1 MSLGT
6 RGRIYFGRCALTTTI
21 DRPNRNAL
29 NKALDIYRDAMRP
42 FIVRNLRRV
51 QGRQVED
58 AILNLLNDYQKGQFQ
73 DNLSRNPAD
82 IEAAIDINDF
92 PTLLSRGWREAFQEA
107 FPSGDRSVQNAA
119 WQITEARNSVS
130 HPGTQDLD
138 AEFVRSRLFDI
149 ADTLG
154 RINAPQQ
161 KAEIERIRDAL
172 FSPQTKRVSQEQL
185 PQVEVTTSTSP
196 PRRPSGQSLTPWRD
210 VIRPNTDIA
219 QGSFQQAE
227 FAADL
232 QQVHDGRAR
241 STQYGNP
248 VSFFNHTFIT
258 PGIRTLLLNTLKRLA
273 DNGGDPV
280 IQTKTGFGGGKTH
293 SLIALYHLVENA
305 DALTRSAG
313 SGESSHTVANIRA
326 IMEEAGIDPEA
337 DLEAKVAVL
346 VGTHL
351 ATTDA
356 TATDNGDLLNT
367 LWGEMA
373 YQLGGQEAYDIIG
386 DAARQGTAPGGRQID
401 ELLKS
406 AAPCVILIDEL
417 VAYVRNAGAAQDN
430 IYTFV
435 QTLTEAIRRNNR
447 TALVVTLPESAI
459 EAGGEGGHEALARLD
474 HILGRIEATWEPLEV
489 HEAFEV
495 VRRRL
500 FGSVLDEE
508 ERDRTCEA
516 FSNIYG
522 RGGRSDFPPEA
533 SEQRYLERMKEC
545 YPIHPEIFDRLYSDW
560 SSIPRFQRTR
570 AVLRMLATCISRL
583 YISGDSSPLIM
594 PANLTL
600 SDPAF
605 ANEFANLLSGN
616 WAPVLTEVDSDNSRT
631 DSIDRGSQV
640 FGRVGGAARRIAR
653 CVFLGSAPSG
663 SARGIDRSRINLG
676 VVIPGQGAAVYNDA
690 LNRISGDLYYLYNND
705 GRYYFHA
712 EENLNKVVADRA
724 DNFEEREIVD
734 KIRQFMEEAI
744 GRRSNVIVFPIS
756 RGDIPDSDFVRLAI
770 LPPDKWLPSRSQEND
785 EATPAIMDI
794 LRNRGDA
801 ARVRKN
807 TLLFL
812 GARRD
817 EIRNLH
823 RAVRS
828 YLAWH
833 SIVNGRRRIENLQ
846 GDRSRQAYESVNT
859 AEREVR
865 SMLVNA
871 YRWAMAPAQPDPLRA
886 EYDLSRWQID
896 APTADNPV
904 AIADNAFCKF
914 VEQEALVPSISTAAL
929 DTLLNQYIWNDN
941 RDHIDIDD
949 LWDMLTSNIYMH
961 RLSDRSVLMSCIERG
976 VPEAKFGY
984 ADGHDH
990 NAVDTPYNDMRF
1002 GDPLTVSLGVNAQR
1016 RTGLL
1021 VNPETAQAWKDLEA
1035 ELVAQTEEL
1044 QQDED
1049 GAISSDSDFPES
1061 PQDIAQG
1068 HYTALKTKSIIVNKV
1083 VQGDIDLNDIS
1094 VLREEIIRNLSAD
1107 GGEITVSVT
1116 VSARK
1121 PEGFSENTIRSI
1133 RENSEQLGL
1142 NFEPVEE

>member
-1 MSLGT
+1 M
-6 RGRIYFGRCALTTTI
+6 TTTI
-21 DRPNRNAL
+21 DRPNKNAL
-29 NKALDIYRDAMRP
+29 SKALDIYRDAMRP
-42 FIVRNLRRV
+42 FIVRSLRRV
-51 QGRQVED
+51 QGAKVED
-58 AILNLLNDYQKGQFQ
+58 TIARLLNDYQRMQFQ
-73 DNLSRNPAD
+73 DNLRRNPAN

-92 PTLLSRGWREAFQEA
+92 PVLISKGWRIAFQRE
-107 FPSGDRSVQNAA
+107 FPSGDRAVQNAA

-161 KAEIERIRDAL
+161 KAEVERIRDAL
-172 FSPQTKRVSQEQL
+172 FTPQPAATQQDTL
-185 PQVEVTTSTSP
+185 PQSEGSAGATAS
-196 PRRPSGQSLTPWRD
+196 RRSSSHALTPWRD
-210 VIRPNTDIA
+210 VIHPNPDVA

-232 QQVHDGRAR
+232 QQVYDGRAR
-241 STQYGNP
+241 ATQYGNP
-248 VSFFNHTFIT
+248 VSFFNHTYIT

-273 DNGGDPV
+273 DSGGDPV

-305 DALTRSAG
+305 DALTRSG
-313 SGESSHTVANIRA
+313 DRGESAQTVANIRA

-337 DLEAKVAVL
+337 GLEAKVAVL

-351 ATTDA
+351 APTDPSTTA
-356 TATDNGDLLNT
+356 NGAPLNT

-386 DAARQGTAPGGRQID
+386 DAARQGTAPGGRQLD

-406 AAPCVILIDEL
+406 TAPCVILFDEL

-435 QTLTEAIRRNNR
+435 QTLTEAVRRNSR

-459 EAGGEGGHEALARLD
+459 EAGGQGGHEALARLD
-474 HILGRIEATWEPLEV
+474 HLLGRIEATWEPLEV

-500 FGSVLDEE
+500 FGSAINEVA
-508 ERDRTCEA
+508 RDRTCDA
-516 FSNIYG
+516 FSSMYG
-522 RGGRSDFPPEA
+522 RGGRSDYPSEA

-583 YISGDSSPLIM
+583 YISGNSSPLIM

-600 SDPAF
+600 DDPAF
-605 ANEFANLLSGN
+605 ANEFANLLPGN
-616 WAPVLTEVDSDNSRT
+616 WSPVLTEVDSDNSLT
-631 DSIDRGSQV
+631 DSIDGGSQP

-663 SARGIDRSRINLG
+663 SIRGIDRSRINLG
-676 VVIPGQGAAVYNDA
+676 VVMPGQGTAVYNDA
-690 LNRISGDLYYLYNND
+690 LNRMSGDLYYLYNND

-724 DNFEEREIVD
+724 DNFDEREVLD

-744 GRRSNVIVFPIS
+744 GRRPNVIVFPIS
-756 RGDIPDSDFVRLAI
+756 HGDIPDADFVRLVV
-770 LPPDKWLPSRSQEND
+770 LPPDKWLPSRSQESD
-785 EATPAIMDI
+785 EATPTIMNM

-801 ARVRKN
+801 VRIRKN

-817 EIRNLH
+817 EIRSLN
-823 RAVRS
+823 RAIRS

-833 SIVNGRRRIENLQ
+833 SIISGSRSIENLQ
-846 GDRSRQAYESVNT
+846 GDRFRQAHTSVDK

-865 SMLVNA
+865 SRLVNA
-871 YRWAMAPAQPDPLRA
+871 YRWAIDPAQPDPQHA
-886 EYDLSRWQID
+886 EYFLSRWQVD
-896 APTADNPV
+896 APSTANLTTITDS
-904 AIADNAFCKF
+904 AFAKF
-914 VEQEALVPSISTAAL
+914 YEQEALVPSISTAAL
-929 DTLLNQYIWNDN
+929 DTLLKQYIWSDS
-941 RDHIDIDD
+941 REHIEIDD
-949 LWDMLTSNIYMH
+949 LWNMLTSNVYMH
-961 RLSDRSVLMSCIERG
+961 RLIDKSVLMSCIERG

-984 ADGHDH
+984 ADGHDQ
-990 NAVDTPYNDMRF
+990 NADDIPYTDMRF
-1002 GDPLTVSLGVNAQR
+1002 GEPLTGYSSLIAER
-1016 RTGLL
+1016 RSGLL
-1021 VNPETAQAWKDLEA
+1021 VNPETAQTWKDLKSELEA
-1035 ELVAQTEEL
+1035 QQEQPQQGQDGEGTSTDSNSAES
-1044 QQDED
+1044 QQD
-1049 GAISSDSDFPES
+1049 A
-1061 PQDIAQG
+1061 AQRR
-1068 HYTALKTKSIIVNKV
+1068 HTAFKPKSIIVGKV

-1094 VLREEIIRNLSAD
+1094 QLREEIIRNLNDD

-1116 VSARK
+1116 VSASK
-1121 PEGFSENTIRSI
+1121 PDGFSENTVRSI

>member
-1 MSLGT
+1 M
-6 RGRIYFGRCALTTTI
+6 TTTI
-21 DRPNRNAL
+21 DRPNRDAL
-29 NKALDIYRDAMRP
+29 QRALDIYRDAMRP
-42 FIVRNLRRV
+42 FIVRSLRRV
-51 QGRQVED
+51 QGARVED
-58 AILNLLNDYQKGQFQ
+58 TILNLLNDYQKGQFQ
-73 DNLSRNPAD
+73 DNLSRNHAD

-92 PTLLSRGWREAFQEA
+92 PTIISRGWRIAFQRE
-107 FPSGDRSVQNAA
+107 FPSGDHTVQNAA

-138 AEFVRSRLFDI
+138 AELVRSRLFDI

-154 RINAPQQ
+154 RINAQQQ
-161 KAEIERIRDAL
+161 KTDVERIRDEL
-172 FSPQTKRVSQEQL
+172 FSPQSTAAPQEQL
-185 PQVEVTTSTSP
+185 PQVEDITSEPT
-196 PRRPSGQSLTPWRD
+196 PRRTSGQSLTPWRD
-210 VIRPNTDIA
+210 VIHPNPDVA

-232 QQVHDGRAR
+232 QQVYDGRAR
-241 STQYGNP
+241 ATQYGNP
-248 VSFFNHTFIT
+248 VSFFNHTYIT
-258 PGIRTLLLNTLKRLA
+258 PGIRTLLLNTLKRIA

-305 DALTRSAG
+305 DALTRSAA
-313 SGESSHTVANIRA
+313 SGESTQTVANIRS
-326 IMEEAGIDPEA
+326 IMEEAGIDPES
-337 DLEAKVAVL
+337 DLEARVAVL

-351 ATTDA
+351 APTDSTT
-356 TATDNGDLLNT
+356 TANADPLNT

-373 YQLGGQEAYDIIG
+373 YQLGGQEAYEIIG
-386 DAARQGTAPGGRQID
+386 DAARQGTAPGGRQLD

-417 VAYVRNAGAAQDN
+417 VAYVRNAGAAQDS

-435 QTLTEAIRRNNR
+435 QTLTEAVRRNTR

-474 HILGRIEATWEPLEV
+474 HLLGRIEATWEPLEV

-500 FGSVLDEE
+500 FGSVIDEA
-508 ERDRTCEA
+508 ERDRTCDT
-516 FSNIYG
+516 FSNMYG
-522 RGGRSDFPPEA
+522 RGGRSDYPPEA

-570 AVLRMLATCISRL
+570 AVLRMLAACISRL

-616 WAPVLTEVDSDNSRT
+616 WSPVLTEVDGDNSRT

-663 SARGIDRSRINLG
+663 SVRGIDRSRINLG
-676 VVIPGQGAAVYNDA
+676 VVMPGQGAAVYNDA
-690 LNRISGDLYYLYNND
+690 LNRMSGDLYYLYNND

-712 EENLNKVVADRA
+712 EENLNKVVADRTGS
-724 DNFEEREIVD
+724 FEDREILD

-744 GRRSNVIVFPIS
+744 GRRSNVIIFPDNH
-756 RGDIPDSDFVRLAI
+756 GDIPDAEFVRLVI
-770 LPPDKWLPSRSQEND
+770 MPPNKRLPSRSQESD
-785 EATPAIMDI
+785 EATPAIMDM
-794 LRNRGDA
+794 LRNRGDG

-812 GARRD
+812 CVRRD
-817 EIRNLH
+817 EIRNME
-823 RAVRS
+823 RAVKS

-833 SIVNGRRRIENLQ
+833 SIVNGRRLIENLQ
-846 GDRSRQAYESVNT
+846 GDRSKQAYESVNR

-865 SMLVNA
+865 STLVNA
-871 YRWAMAPAQPDPLRA
+871 YRWAMAPVQADPQRA

-896 APTADNPV
+896 VPSAEDPG
-904 AIADNAFCKF
+904 AIADNTFRKF
-914 VEQEALVPSISTAAL
+914 VEQEALVTSISSAAL

-949 LWDMLTSNIYMH
+949 LWGILTSNVYMH
-961 RLSDRSVLMSCIERG
+961 RLQDKSVLIYSVERG
-976 VPEAKFGY
+976 VEEAKFGY
-984 ADGHDH
+984 AESYDQE
-990 NAVDTPYNDMRF
+990 AVENPY
-1002 GDPLTVSLGVNAQR
+1002 TVSHFGKPLSEALRGIGERRPGILVNA
-1016 RTGLL
+1016 
-1021 VNPETAQAWKDLEA
+1021 ETAQFWKEYDAEA
-1035 ELVAQTEEL
+1035 TPVET
-1044 QQDED
+1044 
-1049 GAISSDSDFPES
+1049 S
-1061 PQDIAQG
+1061 PQNRGGSPTLSDTPDSQSGTGPTPSPDAM
-1068 HYTALKTKSIIVNKV
+1068 TKHIVVNKV

-1094 VLREEIIRNLSAD
+1094 LLREEIIRSMND
-1107 GGEITVSVT
+1107 GGGEITVSVT
-1116 VSARK
+1116 VSARNS
-1121 PEGFSENTIRSI
+1121 EGFSESIVRSI
-1133 RENSEQLGL
+1133 RENSVQLGL
-1142 NFEPVEE
+1142 NFEHTEE

>member
-1 MSLGT
+1 M
-6 RGRIYFGRCALTTTI
+6 TTTI
-21 DRPNRNAL
+21 DRPNKDAL
-29 NKALDIYRDAMRP
+29 QKALDIYRDAMRP
-42 FIVRNLRRV
+42 FIVRSLKRV
-51 QGRQVED
+51 QGARVED
-58 AILNLLNDYQKGQFQ
+58 TILNLLNDYQKGQFQ
-73 DNLSRNPAD
+73 TNLSRNPTD
-82 IEAAIDINDF
+82 VEAAIDINDF
-92 PTLLSRGWREAFQEA
+92 PVLIAKGWRVAFQRE

-130 HPGTQDLD
+130 HPGAQDLD

-154 RINAPQQ
+154 RINAPKQ
-161 KAEIERIRDAL
+161 KAEVERIRDEL
-172 FSPQTKRVSQEQL
+172 FAPQPAVAQQDQL
-185 PQVEVTTSTSP
+185 PKVADTTSTPTS
-196 PRRPSGQSLTPWRD
+196 RRPSGQSLTPWRD
-210 VIRPNTDIA
+210 VIRPNPDVA

-232 QQVHDGRAR
+232 QQVYDGRAR
-241 STQYGNP
+241 ATQYGNP
-248 VSFFNHTFIT
+248 VSFFNHTYIT

-273 DNGGDPV
+273 DNGGAPV

-313 SGESSHTVANIRA
+313 SGESSQTVSNIRA
-326 IMEEAGIDPEA
+326 IMEEAGIDPES

-346 VGTHL
+346 VGTHF
-351 ATTDA
+351 APTD
-356 TATDNGDLLNT
+356 TNKTESGDPLNT

-373 YQLGGQEAYDIIG
+373 YQLGGQQAYDIIG
-386 DAARQGTAPGGRQID
+386 DAARQGTAPGGRQLD
-401 ELLKS
+401 VLLQS

-417 VAYVRNAGAAQDN
+417 VAHVRNAGAAQDS

-435 QTLTEAIRRNNR
+435 QTLTEAVRRNSR

-500 FGSVLDEE
+500 FSNVLDEA
-508 ERDRTCEA
+508 ERDRICET
-516 FSNIYG
+516 FSSMYG
-522 RGGRSDFPPEA
+522 RGGRSDYPPEA

-583 YISGDSSPLIM
+583 YISGDSSPIIM
-594 PANLTL
+594 PANMTL

-605 ANEFANLLSGN
+605 ANEFANLLPGN
-616 WAPVLTEVDSDNSRT
+616 WSPVLSEVDSDNSTT

-663 SARGIDRSRINLG
+663 SVRGIDRSRINLG
-676 VVIPGQGAAVYNDA
+676 VVMPRQSAAVYSDA
-690 LNRISGDLYYLYNND
+690 LNRMSGDLYYLYNND

-724 DNFEEREIVD
+724 DNFEEREILD

-744 GRRSNVIVFPIS
+744 GRRSNVILFPTS
-756 RGDIPDSDFVRLAI
+756 HGDIPDADFVRLVI

-785 EATPAIMDI
+785 DATPAIMDM

-833 SIVNGRRRIENLQ
+833 SIVKGNRRIENLQ
-846 GDRSRQAYESVNT
+846 GDRSKQAYESVSK

-865 SMLVNA
+865 STLVNA
-871 YRWAMAPAQPDPLRA
+871 YRWAMAPSQPDPQRA

-896 APTADNPV
+896 APSTDNPG
-904 AIADNAFCKF
+904 AISDNAFDKF
-914 VEQEALVPSISTAAL
+914 TEQEALVDTISTAAL
-929 DTLLNQYIWNDN
+929 ETLLKQYIWKDG

-949 LWDMLTSNIYMH
+949 LWDMLTANVYMH
-961 RLSDRSVLMSCIERG
+961 RLRDKSVLISCIERG
-976 VPEAKFGY
+976 VPGCQ
-984 ADGHDH
+984 
-990 NAVDTPYNDMRF
+990 VR
-1002 GDPLTVSLGVNAQR
+1002 
-1016 RTGLL
+1016 
-1021 VNPETAQAWKDLEA
+1021 
-1035 ELVAQTEEL
+1035 
-1044 QQDED
+1044 
-1049 GAISSDSDFPES
+1049 
-1061 PQDIAQG
+1061 
-1068 HYTALKTKSIIVNKV
+1068 
-1083 VQGDIDLNDIS
+1083 
-1094 VLREEIIRNLSAD
+1094 IR
-1107 GGEITVSVT
+1107 
-1116 VSARK
+1116 
-1121 PEGFSENTIRSI
+1121 
-1133 RENSEQLGL
+1133 
-1142 NFEPVEE
+1142 

>member
-1 MSLGT
+1 M
-6 RGRIYFGRCALTTTI
+6 TTTV
-21 DRPNRNAL
+21 DRPNKNAL
-29 NKALDIYRDAMRP
+29 SEALDIYRDAMRP
-42 FIVRNLRRV
+42 FLVRSLRRV
-51 QGRQVED
+51 QGTKVED
-58 AILNLLNDYQKGQFQ
+58 TIASMLNDYQKGQFQ
-73 DNLSRNPAD
+73 DNLRRNPGNV
-82 IEAAIDINDF
+82 EAAIDVNDF
-92 PTLLSRGWREAFQEA
+92 PSLISRGWRIALQNE
-107 FPSGDRSVQNAA
+107 FPSGDRAVQNAA

-138 AEFVRSRLFDI
+138 AEFVRSRLYDI

-161 KAEIERIRDAL
+161 KAEVERIRDEL
-172 FSPQTKRVSQEQL
+172 FTPQPAATQQNPL
-185 PQVEVTTSTSP
+185 PQAEDPVDASAS
-196 PRRPSGQSLTPWRD
+196 RRSSGQSLTPWRD
-210 VIRPNTDIA
+210 VIHPNPDVA

-232 QQVHDGRAR
+232 QQVYDGRAR
-241 STQYGNP
+241 ATQYGNP
-248 VSFFNHTFIT
+248 VSFFNHTYIT

-293 SLIALYHLVENA
+293 SLISLYHLVENA
-305 DALTRSAG
+305 DALTRSGG
-313 SGESSHTVANIRA
+313 SGESSQTVANIRG
-326 IMEEAGIDPEA
+326 IMEEAGIDPDSDMEA
-337 DLEAKVAVL
+337 RVAVL

-351 ATTDA
+351 APTDA
-356 TATDNGDLLNT
+356 TTTANGDPLNT

-373 YQLGGQEAYDIIG
+373 YQLGGQEGYEIIR
-386 DAARQGTAPGGRQID
+386 DAARQGTAPGGRQLD
-401 ELLKS
+401 ELLNS

-417 VAYVRNAGAAQDN
+417 VAYVRNAGAAQDS

-435 QTLTEAIRRNNR
+435 QTLTEAVRRNSR

-459 EAGGEGGHEALARLD
+459 EAGGEGGHEALTRLD
-474 HILGRIEATWEPLEV
+474 HLLGRIEATWEPLEV
-489 HEAFEV
+489 HQAFEV

-500 FGSVLDEE
+500 FGNIIDEM

-516 FSNIYG
+516 FSSMYG
-522 RGGRSDFPPEA
+522 RGGRSDYPPEA

-570 AVLRMLATCISRL
+570 AVLRMLATCVSRL

-594 PANLTL
+594 PANITL

-605 ANEFANLLSGN
+605 ANEFANLLLGN
-616 WAPVLTEVDSDNSRT
+616 WSPVLTEVDSDNSTT
-631 DSIDRGSQV
+631 DSIDRGSQA

-663 SARGIDRSRINLG
+663 SVRGIDRSRIHLG
-676 VVIPGQGAAVYNDA
+676 VVMPGQGAALYNDA
-690 LNRISGDLYYLYNND
+690 LSRMSGDLYYLYSND

-724 DNFEEREIVD
+724 DNFDEREILD
-734 KIRQFMEEAI
+734 KIRQFMEKAV
-744 GRRSNVIVFPIS
+744 GRKSNVIVFPTS
-756 RGDIPDSDFVRLAI
+756 HGDIPDADFVRLVV
-770 LPPDKWLPSRSQEND
+770 LPPDKWLPSRSKESD
-785 EATPAIMDI
+785 EATPTIMDM

-817 EIRNLH
+817 EIRSLN
-823 RAVRS
+823 RAIRS
-828 YLAWH
+828 YLAWQ
-833 SIVNGRRRIENLQ
+833 SIISGSRSIADLQ
-846 GDRSRQAYESVNT
+846 GDRFSQAKSSVRQ

-871 YRWAMAPAQPDPLRA
+871 YRWAMAPAQPDPQRA

-896 APTADNPV
+896 APNAANLS
-904 AIADNAFCKF
+904 AITDSAFDKF
-914 VEQEALVPSISTAAL
+914 SEQEALVPSISTAAL
-929 DTLLNQYIWNDN
+929 DTLLKQYIWSET

-949 LWDMLTSNIYMH
+949 LWDMLTSNVYMH
-961 RLSDRSVLMSCIERG
+961 RLTDKAVLMGCIEQG
-976 VPEAKFGY
+976 VLEAKFGF
-984 ADGHDH
+984 ADEHDQ
-990 NAVDTPYNDMRF
+990 NADDTPYTDMRY
-1002 GDPLTVSLGVNAQR
+1002 GEPLADPPGSIAER
-1016 RTGLL
+1016 KPGLL
-1021 VNPETAQAWKDLEA
+1021 VNPDTAQFWKEYEDEQA
-1035 ELVAQTEEL
+1035 AQHG
-1044 QQDED
+1044 QSNQDTGGVSPAQD
-1049 GAISSDSDFPES
+1049 DAPVSPEGGTPGGS
-1061 PQDIAQG
+1061 P
-1068 HYTALKTKSIIVNKV
+1068 TFKTRRIVVNKV
-1083 VQGDIDLNDIS
+1083 VRDDIDLNDIS
-1094 VLREEIIRNLSAD
+1094 QLREEIIRNLNDD

-1116 VSARK
+1116 IAGRN
-1121 PEGFSENTIRSI
+1121 PDGFSENTVRSI

-1142 NFEPVEE
+1142 DFAQTDE

>member
-1 MSLGT
+1 M
-6 RGRIYFGRCALTTTI
+6 TTTI
-21 DRPNRNAL
+21 DRPNRDAL
-29 NKALDIYRDAMRP
+29 QRALDIYRDAMRP
-42 FIVRNLRRV
+42 FIVRSLRRV
-51 QGRQVED
+51 QGARVED
-58 AILNLLNDYQKGQFQ
+58 TISSLLNDYQKGQFQ
-73 DNLSRNPAD
+73 DNLSNNHAD

-92 PTLLSRGWREAFQEA
+92 PVLLSRGWREAFQGA

-130 HPGTQDLD
+130 HPGTRDLD

-154 RINAPQQ
+154 RINAQQQ
-161 KAEIERIRDAL
+161 KAEVERIRDEL
-172 FSPQTKRVSQEQL
+172 FSPQSTAAPQEQL
-185 PQVEVTTSTSP
+185 PQVEDITSEPT
-196 PRRPSGQSLTPWRD
+196 PRRTSGQSLTPWRD
-210 VIRPNTDIA
+210 VIHPNPDVA

-232 QQVHDGRAR
+232 QQVYDGRAR

-248 VSFFNHTFIT
+248 VSFFNHTYIT
-258 PGIRTLLLNTLKRLA
+258 PGIRTLLLNTLKRIA

-305 DALTRSAG
+305 DALTRSAA
-313 SGESSHTVANIRA
+313 SGESTQTVANIRS
-326 IMEEAGIDPEA
+326 IMEEAGIDPES
-337 DLEAKVAVL
+337 DLEARVAVL

-351 ATTDA
+351 APTDSTT
-356 TATDNGDLLNT
+356 TANADPLNT

-373 YQLGGQEAYDIIG
+373 YQLGGQEAYEIIG
-386 DAARQGTAPGGRQID
+386 DAARQGTAPGGRQLD

-417 VAYVRNAGAAQDN
+417 VAYVRNAGAAQDS

-435 QTLTEAIRRNNR
+435 QTLTEAVRRNTR

-474 HILGRIEATWEPLEV
+474 HLLGRIEATWEPLEV

-500 FGSVLDEE
+500 FGSVIDEA
-508 ERDRTCEA
+508 ERDRTCETY
-516 FSNIYG
+516 SNMYG
-522 RGGRSDFPPEA
+522 RGGRSDYPPEA

-600 SDPAF
+600 NDPAF

-616 WAPVLTEVDSDNSRT
+616 WAPVLSEVDSDNSRT

-663 SARGIDRSRINLG
+663 SVRGIDRSRINLG
-676 VVIPGQGAAVYNDA
+676 VVMPGQGAAVYNDA
-690 LNRISGDLYYLYNND
+690 LNRMSGDLYYLYNND

-724 DNFEEREIVD
+724 DSFEDREILD

-744 GRRSNVIVFPIS
+744 GRRSNVIVFPDNHD
-756 RGDIPDSDFVRLAI
+756 DIPDAEFVRLVI
-770 LPPDKWLPSRSQEND
+770 MPPDKRLPSRSQEND
-785 EATPAIMDI
+785 EATPAILDV

-801 ARVRKN
+801 ARVRRN

-812 GARRD
+812 CARRD
-817 EIRNLH
+817 EIRGLE
-823 RAVRS
+823 RAVKS
-828 YLAWH
+828 FLAWH
-833 SIVNGRRRIENLQ
+833 SIVDGRRQIENLQ
-846 GDRSRQAYESVNT
+846 GDRSRQAYESIRKS
-859 AEREVR
+859 EREVR
-865 SMLVNA
+865 AMLVNA
-871 YRWAMAPAQPDPLRA
+871 YRWAMAPAQADPQRA
-886 EYDLSRWQID
+886 EYNLSRSQID
-896 APTADNPV
+896 APSAENPG
-904 AIADNAFCKF
+904 AIADQAFGKF

-929 DTLLNQYIWNDN
+929 DTLLNQYIWGDS
-941 RDHIDIDD
+941 RDHIDIDV
-949 LWDMLTSNIYMH
+949 LWDMLTSNVYMH
-961 RLSDRSVLMSCIERG
+961 RLQDKSVLVDCLMRG
-976 VPEAKFGY
+976 VEEAKFGY
-984 ADGHDH
+984 ADSYDQG
-990 NAVDTPYNDMRF
+990 VDENPYSNSRF
-1002 GDPLTVSLGVNAQR
+1002 GEPLTDVLGSIRER
-1016 RTGLL
+1016 RPGLL
-1021 VNPETAQAWKDLEA
+1021 VNPETAQFWIEYDA
-1035 ELVAQTEEL
+1035 EVTSAETPPQPGSRTPTP
-1044 QQDED
+1044 
-1049 GAISSDSDFPES
+1049 SDSPGSQSGTVTTQSTSE
-1061 PQDIAQG
+1061 
-1068 HYTALKTKSIIVNKV
+1068 TTKHIIVNKV
-1083 VQGDIDLNDIS
+1083 VHGDIDLNDIS
-1094 VLREEIIRNLSAD
+1094 MLREEIIRSLSD
-1107 GGEITVSVT
+1107 GGGDITVSLT
-1116 VSARK
+1116 VSARN
-1121 PEGFSENTIRSI
+1121 PEGFSENIVRSI
-1133 RENSEQLGL
+1133 RENSLQLGL
-1142 NFEPVEE
+1142 NFEPADE

>member
-1 MSLGT
+1 M
-6 RGRIYFGRCALTTTI
+6 TTTV

-29 NKALDIYRDAMRP
+29 SEALDIYRDAMRP
-42 FIVRNLRRV
+42 FIARSLRRV
-51 QGRQVED
+51 QGAKVED
-58 AILNLLNDYQKGQFQ
+58 TIASLLNDYQRGQFQ
-73 DNLSRNPAD
+73 DNLRSNPVNV
-82 IEAAIDINDF
+82 EAAIDVNDF
-92 PTLLSRGWREAFQEA
+92 PTLISRGWRIAFQSE

-154 RINAPQQ
+154 KINAPQQ
-161 KAEIERIRDAL
+161 KAEVETIRDEL
-172 FSPQTKRVSQEQL
+172 FSPQQEASQQDQL
-185 PQVEVTTSTSP
+185 PQVEAPADEPTSP
-196 PRRPSGQSLTPWRD
+196 RSSSQTLTPWRD
-210 VIRPNTDIA
+210 VIHPNPDVA

-232 QQVHDGRAR
+232 QQVYDGRAR
-241 STQYGNP
+241 ATQYGNP
-248 VSFFNHTFIT
+248 VSFFNHTYIT

-305 DALTRSAG
+305 DALTRSGG
-313 SGESSHTVANIRA
+313 SGESIQTVANIRA
-326 IMEEAGIDPEA
+326 IMEEAGIDPDSDMEA
-337 DLEAKVAVL
+337 RVAVL

-351 ATTDA
+351 APTDA
-356 TATDNGDLLNT
+356 ITTANGDPLNT

-373 YQLGGQEAYDIIG
+373 YQLGGQEGYDIIS
-386 DAARQGTAPGGRQID
+386 DAARQGTAPGGRQLD

-406 AAPCVILIDEL
+406 VAPCVVLIDEL
-417 VAYVRNAGAAQDN
+417 VAYVRNAGTVQDS

-435 QTLTEAIRRNNR
+435 QTLTEAVRRNSR

-474 HILGRIEATWEPLEV
+474 HLLGRIEATWEPLEV

-500 FGSVLDEE
+500 FGNVIDEM
-508 ERDRTCEA
+508 ERDRTCDS
-516 FSNIYG
+516 FSSMYG
-522 RGGRSDFPPEA
+522 RGGRSDYPSGA

-570 AVLRMLATCISRL
+570 AVLRMLAACISRL

-594 PANLTL
+594 PANLTF

-605 ANEFANLLSGN
+605 ANEFANLLPGN
-616 WAPVLTEVDSDNSRT
+616 WSPVLTEVDSDNSLT

-653 CVFLGSAPSG
+653 CVFLGSAASG
-663 SARGIDRSRINLG
+663 SVRGIDRSRINLG
-676 VVIPGQGAAVYNDA
+676 VVMPGQGAAVYNDA
-690 LNRISGDLYYLYNND
+690 LNRMSGDLYYLYNND

-724 DNFEEREIVD
+724 DNFDEEEIRD
-734 KIRQFMEEAI
+734 KIRQFMEEAV
-744 GRRSNVIVFPIS
+744 GRKSNVIVFPTS
-756 RGDIPDSDFVRLAI
+756 HGDIPDADFVRLVV
-770 LPPDKWLPSRSQEND
+770 LPPDKWLPSRSQESD
-785 EATPAIMDI
+785 EATPTIMDI
-794 LRNRGDA
+794 LHKRGDA

-817 EIRNLH
+817 EIRNLN
-823 RAVRS
+823 RAIRS

-833 SIVNGRRRIENLQ
+833 SIISGSRSIDNLQ
-846 GDRSRQAYESVNT
+846 GDRFSQAQTSVSQG
-859 AEREVR
+859 ERDVR

-871 YRWAMAPAQPDPLRA
+871 YRWAIAPAQPDPQRA
-886 EYDLSRWQID
+886 DYDLSRWQID
-896 APTADNPV
+896 APSAANLNGITDS
-904 AIADNAFCKF
+904 AFDKF
-914 VEQEALVPSISTAAL
+914 TEQEALVPSISTAAL
-929 DTLLNQYIWNDN
+929 DTLLKQYIWSDS
-941 RDHIDIDD
+941 RDHIGVGD
-949 LWDMLTSNIYMH
+949 LWDMLTSNVYMH
-961 RLSDRSVLMSCIERG
+961 RLSDKSVLMSCIEQG
-976 VPEAKFGY
+976 VPEAKFGF
-984 ADGHDH
+984 ADGHDQ
-990 NAVDTPYNDMRF
+990 NANDTPYTDMRF
-1002 GDPLTVSLGVNAQR
+1002 GEPLADSLGSIAEPKP
-1016 RTGLL
+1016 GLL
-1021 VNPETAQAWKDLEA
+1021 VNPDTAQFWKEYEDEQA
-1035 ELVAQTEEL
+1035 RQWEQTE
-1044 QQDED
+1044 QDEGD
-1049 GAISSDSDFPES
+1049 ASPPPDDAPTCPQGGTPGSSP
-1061 PQDIAQG
+1061 
-1068 HYTALKTKSIIVNKV
+1068 TLKTRSIIVNKV
-1083 VQGDIDLNDIS
+1083 VRDDIDLNDIS
-1094 VLREEIIRNLSAD
+1094 QLREEIIRNLNED

-1116 VSARK
+1116 IAGRN
-1121 PEGFSENTIRSI
+1121 PDGFSENTVRSI